1 MASIRPRTNKQG
13 DIISYE
19 IRVTRGRN
27 ADGKQ
32 LKPYVMSWPR
42 PDGWSDKAVQ
52 REVAKV
58 AGQFE
63 ADCNAGLVL
72 TKEERLKQEREAQR
86 EQERLQQEE
95 ERKVTF
101 QRYMEVFMQD
111 KGATY
116 SPNTRENYTVVLNR
130 ACSTLGDMRMID
142 IDFLTVKRYV
152 SDLQTEGKNQFNGK
166 PLAYKTVLKH
176 YIVLHA
182 FFANAV
188 ENKVIPSNPMQDMKR
203 PKPRKDEIQKPAVS
217 YTAEEV
223 KRLISCL
230 EAEPL
235 KWRALTLFML
245 DSGCRRGEAVGLKW
259 DSIDF
264 KTGKVEISRNAQYTS
279 GKGTYITTPKSGK
292 SRTIY
297 INAPVLAVMH
307 EWRREQALQFMA
319 QGIPLNGF
327 CFTQDNGKMMNPQAP
342 TAYLERFGKKYGF
355 RGIHPHALRHTMAS
369 LSIANGADI
378 VSISKKLGHAEV
390 SITLDV
396 YSHENEEAKQRA
408 SSILNEIIYRKQA

>member
-19 IRVTRGRN
+19 IRVTRGRD
-27 ADGKQ
+27 AEGKQ

-42 PDGWSDKAVQ
+42 PDGWSDKAVR
-52 REVAKV
+52 RELTKT

-63 ADCNAGLVL
+63 ADCRAGLIL
-72 TKEERLKQEREAQR
+72 TKEERQEQEREAQR
-86 EQERLQQEE
+86 EQERRQQEE

-101 QRYMEVFMQD
+101 RRYMEVFMQD
-111 KGATY
+111 KGSTY
-116 SPNTRENYTVVLNR
+116 SPNTRENYTITLDR
-130 ACSTLGDMRMID
+130 ACMTLGDMRMID
-142 IDFLTVKRYV
+142 IDFLTVKHYV
-152 SDLQTEGKNQFNGK
+152 SDLQTDGKNQHNGK

-182 FFANAV
+182 FFTNAV

-230 EAEPL
+230 GTEPL

-245 DSGCRRGEAVGLKW
+245 DSGCRRGEVVGLKW
-259 DSIDF
+259 DAVDF
-264 KTGKVEISRNAQYTS
+264 KTGKVEICRNAQYTS

-297 INAPVLAVMH
+297 INAPVLAVMR
-307 EWRREQALQFMA
+307 EWRHHQALQFMA

-327 CFTQDNGKMMNPQAP
+327 CFTQDNGQMMNPQAP

-355 RGIHPHALRHTMAS
+355 PQIHPHALRHTMAS

-396 YSHENEEAKQRA
+396 YSHENEEAKQKA
-408 SSILNEIIYRKQA
+408 SSILNEVIYQKQA